1 MQTGN
6 ISKVAMA
13 QRMVTSRSQ
22 LDCVLDPENLSI
34 QLYTLAIAAH
44 LGKTFA
50 LHLPPSDSCQ
60 VARTTTG
67 TKIVDSRIN
76 TSEIPSI
83 PTE

>member
-6 ISKVAMA
+6 ISKVAMT

-44 LGKTFA
+44 LGV
-50 LHLPPSDSCQ
+50 Q
-60 VARTTTG
+60 VQTRV
-67 TKIVDSRIN
+67 KPI
-76 TSEIPSI
+76 
-83 PTE
+83 